1 MSEPVLV
8 TVEMRFVTSE
18 DPDGL
23 AERIQESV
31 RLIVGGEALEEFRT
45 RVMPLTPPKKE
56 RGHLREV

>member
-1 MSEPVLV
+1 MTEPVLV

-18 DPDGL
+18 DPDQLGD
-23 AERIQESV
+23 RIKESV
-31 RLIVGGEALEEFRT
+31 RMIVGGEALEDYRL